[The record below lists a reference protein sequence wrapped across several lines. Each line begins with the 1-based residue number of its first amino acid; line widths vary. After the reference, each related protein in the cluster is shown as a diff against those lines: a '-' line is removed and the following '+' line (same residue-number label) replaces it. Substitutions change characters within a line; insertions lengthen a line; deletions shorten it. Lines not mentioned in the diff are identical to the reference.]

1 MNIFSPMVRHHPGLF
16 RDIVNNIPNPIPSS
30 VMDTPNMD
38 VVGKHLYLLL
48 ITMPL
53 FWRSDKLMK
62 RQVDETT
69 IQRKLRGLKDPLL
82 KHIYYLTKVLFYS
95 YCQE

>member
-38 VVGKHLYLLL
+38 VVGKQLVSVVNHYAFVL
-48 ITMPL
+48 
-53 FWRSDKLMK
+53 KK